1 MLLAGATRRQHKV
14 CRELSWIKQ
23 PARGPTVNCVWLEKS
38 LEEHHVEAYRVSRP
52 ARGPFDDD
60 LVAARR
66 GALGRR
72 LARRWLER
80 RCRVG
85 GGRPGLGRRPPW
97 GAPRGVGRAAGVGG
111 RRGGPGARARTVIPR
126 LLLVPLPP

>member
-52 ARGPFDDD
+52 ARRPFDDD

-80 RCRVG
+80 RCRMARRRLG
-85 GGRPGLGRRPPW
+85 LARRGLGRS
-97 GAPRGVGRAAGVGG
+97 GVG
-111 RRGGPGARARTVIPR
+111 PGPR
-126 LLLVPLPP
+126 LRRLLRRL

>member
-1 MLLAGATRRQHKV
+1 MLLAVATRRQHKV

-52 ARGPFDDD
+52 ARRPFDDD

-80 RCRVG
+80 RCRMARRRLG
-85 GGRPGLGRRPPW
+85 LARRRLGLAARLGRS
-97 GAPRGVGRAAGVGG
+97 GVG
-111 RRGGPGARARTVIPR
+111 PGPR
-126 LLLVPLPP
+126 LRRLLRRLRLSLLRPLL

>member
-52 ARGPFDDD
+52 ARRPFDDD

-80 RCRVG
+80 R
-85 GGRPGLGRRPPW
+85 GRIARRRLGLARRRPVP
-97 GAPRGVGRAAGVGG
+97 GR
-111 RRGGPGARARTVIPR
+111 RRGGWAGRAGGRGPGAG
-126 LLLVPLPP
+126 